1 MACIIRD
8 KSFNQIV
15 DILDIHPDSLE
26 EIIKEW
32 RKDIKARQDA
42 FPSIDYIREQISA
55 KDNFV
60 EDHLLEKATK
70 IWQEKFSQP
79 AIFDSR
85 EDAETYK
92 EGANKFF
99 VQDASYIKRTKDGKY
114 EVTVSE
120 PQETL
125 ESIEKEMQSIKD
137 AAEKN
142 GTFMKAPNGKDT
154 NLTERQWLQVRT
166 KNFKNWFGDWEKQ
179 FVVYQGRKSNK
190 DGRKF
195 NYYTIDKNEASRY
208 GNNLESKTIDTTGM
222 LSYFSNE
229 YTKLSQEFYEKTG
242 KRFDILD
249 NSEDGLQTQ
258 NEFFE
263 FIQSEG
269 YTGFESLSEHPYL
282 GKDFIENPY
291 IVEFD
296 NHEDSKSI
304 SKVVDENGEPL
315 VVYHGSMYENDST
328 KYGNWSNNT
337 LSYATY
343 FSPKKYGRATNYY
356 AAFLN
361 IKNLL
366 VTDLDLIQEGIQD
379 ESNFKK
385 YIAERNYDG
394 AISEDGSE
402 IIVTNPNQIKSAT
415 ENRGTFSTEDNNIYS
430 EGEIVPS
437 SGERDTRL
445 RGLWDKNKTE
455 ETKMTELLS
464 LIDENSEFSGIIDLL
479 KTKKDGRKSL
489 LSDVKVKVVD
499 TDVIKTRKND
509 FGGRRAYYNASEK
522 TIYIDSSAQYAN
534 GNADSVILH
543 EVMHAITVN
552 RILGNSKFRAEFDKI
567 IDEYNNNFRNYRY
580 RKTTIA
586 GKENAHYME
595 EFIADIWSNRNT
607 IENLKSIK
615 TNDNLTL
622 WDKIKNFFTRIF
634 AGSNGTLMAKASDAI
649 YRLLDEPEITRSR
662 DKYYENE
669 RFSER
674 QNIAEQERQYI
685 TERIEFSNEDYSKL
699 PQNEKAEFYNAI
711 VDFENGDYKDVNVK
725 YSELKKYD
733 KDGLLSKV
741 LSSLYN
747 LDGIDRYDKKT
758 SSVSMPE
765 PIFKLYKLVSRN
777 KELFDSFGN
786 KNGDIS
792 YIIEDLLSESLGV
805 MYSYEDSRQGKLFDE
820 NGKPVK
826 FVENRQDA
834 EENNIPQAIRKTN
847 EGYVKQ
853 SAKFNREV
861 DNLLDGTL
869 VSPLEVRDVAV
880 QVAYKIHDIIG
891 DLIDNPDKI
900 FTEEKFGKQDE
911 KNIEEAKKR
920 IAGMSHKELVQYIGA
935 RNLLNYVRAQ
945 MFELPQGNWTFD
957 MFDQADLYAA
967 NFDALIKIGMST
979 FSQIEGFGIVSNL
992 ATQESTNKNGVEDF
1006 SVIDDIGI
1014 DADDLTSS
1022 IDYDAILDEIG
1033 NIQEHWQIESRTID
1047 VLNSATALVKDAL
1060 GKCYI
1065 VRAIDT
1071 VDENGNK
1078 VRSYERMR
1086 SKWGV
1091 ELRMTPRDATSS
1103 ILRWARGS
1111 MNINDMIA
1119 KLKEKEDANPWVN
1132 QIIEKLEDKSGNQ
1145 TQFQSQFFKVFE
1157 KHFQVYSVVS
1167 WDNEKKKYVSKIV
1180 NERPALKEA
1189 RDLIRNGYESGSS
1202 PIFTDKKV
1210 NTRALKELE
1219 DIYKDTL
1226 KYRDARLDDIDDA
1239 TREVLSNAISVFV
1252 NEFGYYISPELTLSS
1267 LNGNNFKNIVN
1278 TMGFIVANLKEG
1290 ASLESRGKQYN
1301 PFKFGESYSISGN
1314 IKQLLTPLTEA
1325 LEDTAITSFYDNG
1338 KMYQS
1343 YVTPSFLSKMFIQ
1356 FGSDDASFKEFISK
1370 EYAGED
1376 WFRDQSKDESV
1387 ASSWRNVWLQI
1398 LSGMSEQER
1407 KEIFSHKVQLNF
1419 NKKSYM
1425 RGMSDTEYIMS
1436 FISEYFSAGKILDR
1450 DVAWYRIPIMS
1461 NKPSAEFIRFIRY
1474 SGPEYKSEIISGMKK
1489 IFNQEISRIQTVKM
1503 MEEQGSEVQISNLN
1517 EKGKD
1522 FQFLSFLNEER
1533 SNGTELGK
1541 LIDKKIN
1548 GEATT
1553 DDEARIDRL
1562 LTGYTD
1568 ESGNFIIGSIQKGM
1582 DAKAD
1587 EIIKEWKRIGIFD
1600 NLDSIEG
1607 INSGFANKEEA
1618 IRNFIWNDTFAA
1630 MNILQLTITDMALY
1644 SSAEDIQKRLAQLH
1658 SPGLMANEFATDFD
1672 GNLVSG
1678 DGTIKSIV
1686 LDDFEGVKSNIIEN
1700 LSVVFDRKIKAARAR
1715 GNEQEAKGWEVTK
1728 DSIIKQFEDIN
1739 VTDGQAFKSISAAR
1753 KNAFMFG
1760 TWTRENEALFNKLK
1774 NPAKYGEY
1782 TYQDVKNA
1790 FTQPRKPFAYGMISK
1805 QLDVENAPLSS
1816 IRKGVQY
1823 KNSEYLLILAD
1834 AILKDEDT
1842 GMPNML
1848 KVIAD
1853 FMEMTYDRFG
1863 YDGID
1868 TVMFKSCVKTGIGN
1882 TLNLNQFLGM
1892 NSKEGYDAA
1901 YKYLVDNV
1909 IVDGKYNDLYVD
1921 RLKIRDYSE
1930 QQDIPEHFKEHF
1942 QAFGS
1947 QLRYIIPSDLEVSD
1961 DNGNPVRY
1969 SFNDNGVTK
1978 ELDAKQFRKE
1988 YEETISQN
1996 IEEDIAH
2003 LQQELGLGDYYISKA
2018 DRNVAISKILQREIL
2033 NNPSR
2038 YGIDM
2043 LQACSVDENG
2053 NFRIPLNDPIQS
2065 KRIEQLL
2072 NSVIKKMVNKQEI
2085 AGGPVVQVS
2094 NFGTSRRLSIVF
2106 KDKAGNEIRKND
2118 YKPEEHDGKSFEEWL
2133 AENQDGIAYYEAF
2146 APIYSDELLKFCDK
2160 SGFINI
2166 EAIERVNPDLL
2177 KMIGYRIPSEDK
2189 YSVMPIKIVGFLPR
2203 EAGDALML
2211 PYEITTITGADFDID
2226 KIYLVRKQ
2234 IELTRGLEQ
2243 AIKDELKPNK
2253 KDEESIKAY
2262 LKERGKRLRAHLSSV
2277 LPEDIL
2283 TQEEKDEIARKID
2296 EEDIIYKDKDGNE
2309 VRRKSINQRL
2319 LDVGEIHSKNVDR
2332 INEIYNKKS
2341 DENESKNQSE
2351 EKYNKRQDSL
2361 DKQLDEKIAEE
2372 QAEYEQ
2378 RIKDI
2383 QTERARR
2390 YTKELEIANKNK
2402 KYERITEFLKGDIF
2416 AKSEDPIQNL
2426 LRDKYLEF
2434 RYGATVKSEGRAYR
2448 DNKIF
2453 DMSWATLTH
2462 ATTTD
2467 KILNP
2472 GGFDPQKRV
2481 GYAVTAYK
2489 LGAKKADG
2497 TPYTLDELEQ
2507 MSSSELKKLCY
2518 RDKNIVFIDTHAQFY
2533 KQNSAAGQI
2542 LGIFAVAK
2550 TAHTALEGYGYAID
2564 IDNALDLHSGK
2575 ISIFGRTFG
2584 GLIDIDKKINF
2595 SGERISKILGSLV
2608 ASAADAVKDPVLNLM
2623 NINADT
2629 VNVLNIAIRMG
2640 IPFEDIAHILSTK
2653 TISDALEEYNKRK
2666 LNDSSITLNSVISE
2680 KIRKFEKDNKI
2691 KYKIKG
2697 QTYYSKLYTED
2708 LSKEEVENA
2717 IAGKTT
2723 RESEYKILKAY
2734 ERFSKIANE
2743 ARGLDFCTRF
2753 NSIANAMGPLV
2764 VDNIA
2769 KEYKFNHFGDNVYKK
2784 TEGFSFNGQLVG
2796 IGDVINIDGKVIVI
2810 DDNTLPQLINSE
2822 IISRTPTRTR
2832 KITQYDVLGDHPILD
2847 SFSKTIDLARELM
2860 SDSPLHSLNFR
2871 TALTFFGE
2879 NLTRR
2884 LMSKDYRKE
2893 LSSFGDFYQSA
2904 MLIESGA
2911 ISMDELKYL
2920 IEQFPKDFFGK
2931 TKVKER
2937 YKNNT
2942 LIQAIQPDVINL
2954 ADGKTRTVLSIK
2966 TTGLDA
2972 TQKEALMM
2980 GWAEL
2985 EKVNPK
2991 LSRLLFKY
2999 AFFKGG
3005 IGFSPK
3011 SFMNL
3016 APVPVKTAF
3025 KEYVDTFVN
3034 GQEVVPE
3041 EVVVNFIRNNANNRK
3056 LVPVIKEPKFKKSG
3070 AYYVTSDYSAS
3081 RLDFFKI
3088 SDSPSSMIFRKVMTD
3103 LNNNSYYE
3111 AIKPLGNNGEYF
3123 EYSKSPIN
3131 EDAINSETEQ
3141 NNGIENIA
3149 DETPVVESVDNSDF
3163 DAASALRLLFTDKTI
3178 EAHKNYSQEKKDETR
3193 EQYIKYIDDNLK
3205 KKGLELNR
3213 EQLEEVY
3220 KIFC

>member
-1 MACIIRD
+1 MACIVRD

-15 DILDIHPDSLE
+15 DALNIHPDSLE

-32 RKDIKARQDA
+32 RKDIKARQDS

-79 AIFDSR
+79 TIFDSR
-85 EDAETYK
+85 EDAEAYR
-92 EGANKFF
+92 EEANKFF
-99 VQDASYIKRTKDGKY
+99 IQDASYIKRTKDDRY

-120 PQETL
+120 PINERNFLWRGVGYDITKSIDENGNLVINARYDNLFKGYGISFANVRRAAESYGNRYSRNPYIIRVDKDFIDSIYKLDENGGTQAIGNRVIGDVYGETETAVDWEERL
-125 ESIEKEMQSIKD
+125 IMNSGDKIIIPEGKYKIYRENSNYDKLSPSVLATEYLDSDELLSNADNLPFMDVRISELDLKEMFDSLVFITGSIQNAYLELAK
-137 AAEKN
+137 AAESGRYYAIDDFASKLDDEHFKQYQDYIEDLYNYTPKRRIPEPIGPSEYATEDGLPFNKTPYGAKDILLNLRLINNYAQKN
-142 GTFMKAPNGKDT
+142 D
-154 NLTERQWLQVRT
+154 E
-166 KNFKNWFGDWEKQ
+166 
-179 FVVYQGRKSNK
+179 
-190 DGRKF
+190 
-195 NYYTIDKNEASRY
+195 YYIN
-208 GNNLESKTIDTTGM
+208 
-222 LSYFSNE
+222 
-229 YTKLSQEFYEKTG
+229 KTG
-242 KRFDILD
+242 NLHENVNNVKQILAEYGLLETVRIEEKPKYATIKFDVAPE
-249 NSEDGLQTQ
+249 NSEDL
-258 NEFFE
+258 
-263 FIQSEG
+263 IA
-269 YTGFESLSEHPYL
+269 
-282 GKDFIENPY
+282 IEKNTDWNS
-291 IVEFD
+291 I
-296 NHEDSKSI
+296 ED
-304 SKVVDENGEPL
+304 VVSFL
-315 VVYHGSMYENDST
+315 
-328 KYGNWSNNT
+328 
-337 LSYATY
+337 
-343 FSPKKYGRATNYY
+343 KKR
-356 AAFLN
+356 
-361 IKNLL
+361 IPR
-366 VTDLDLIQEGIQD
+366 I
-379 ESNFKK
+379 
-385 YIAERNYDG
+385 DG
-394 AISEDGSE
+394 HIHIMSS
-402 IIVTNPNQIKSAT
+402 NQI
-415 ENRGTFSTEDNNIYS
+415 
-430 EGEIVPS
+430 
-437 SGERDTRL
+437 
-445 RGLWDKNKTE
+445 NKQ
-455 ETKMTELLS
+455 K
-464 LIDENSEFSGIIDLL
+464 
-479 KTKKDGRKSL
+479 
-489 LSDVKVKVVD
+489 
-499 TDVIKTRKND
+499 
-509 FGGRRAYYNASEK
+509 
-522 TIYIDSSAQYAN
+522 
-534 GNADSVILH
+534 
-543 EVMHAITVN
+543 
-552 RILGNSKFRAEFDKI
+552 ILGR
-567 IDEYNNNFRNYRY
+567 
-580 RKTTIA
+580 
-586 GKENAHYME
+586 
-595 EFIADIWSNRNT
+595 
-607 IENLKSIK
+607 NLKSNENSFVKNGEIYLIK
-615 TNDNLTL
+615 DRLTKDIAIEEGLHLLTGTLEYDNPALYKNLVREATKLFPTLAKQINRTYKAEDRANEILTQSL
-622 WDKIKNFFTRIF
+622 TRIF
-634 AGSNGTLMAKASDAI
+634 
-649 YRLLDEPEITRSR
+649 R
-662 DKYYENE
+662 NE
-669 RFSER
+669 YDNTS
-674 QNIAEQERQYI
+674 AEQRLSI
-685 TERIEFSNEDYSKL
+685 RNILSKFFSWFGNVLRFNTRTGNQIVNLSEL
-699 PQNEKAEFYNAI
+699 PQITTLEDLAKIINAKDSEFA
-711 VDFENGDYKDVNVK
+711 
-725 YSELKKYD
+725 
-733 KDGLLSKV
+733 
-741 LSSLYN
+741 
-747 LDGIDRYDKKT
+747 
-758 SSVSMPE
+758 VS
-765 PIFKLYKLVSRN
+765 F
-777 KELFDSFGN
+777 
-786 KNGDIS
+786 KNGITFNR
-792 YIIEDLLSESLGV
+792 GV
-805 MYSYEDSRQGKLFDE
+805 EEG
-820 NGKPVK
+820 K
-826 FVENRQDA
+826 FVENSSDA
-834 EENNIPQAIRKTN
+834 EERNVPQAIRKTN

-900 FTEEKFGKQDE
+900 FTEEKFSKQDE

-957 MFDQADLYAA
+957 MLDQADLYAA

-1014 DADDLTSS
+1014 DADDFTSS

-1033 NIQEHWQIESRTID
+1033 NLQEHWQIESRTID
-1047 VLNSATALVKDAL
+1047 VLNSATAIVKDIL
-1060 GKCYI
+1060 GRCYI
-1065 VRAIDT
+1065 VKAVDS

-1078 VRSYERMR
+1078 VRTYERMR

-1111 MNINDMIA
+1111 MNINDMIT
-1119 KLKEKEDANPWVN
+1119 KLKEKEESNPWVH
-1132 QIIEKLEDKSGNQ
+1132 QIIEKLEDKSGDQ
-1145 TQFQSQFFKVFE
+1145 TQLQSQFFKVFE
-1157 KHFQVYSVVS
+1157 KHFQIYSVVS

-1189 RDLIRNGYESGSS
+1189 RDLIRNAYESGSS
-1202 PIFTDKKV
+1202 SIFTDKKV
-1210 NTRALKELE
+1210 NTKALKELE
-1219 DIYKDTL
+1219 DIYKDVL
-1226 KYRDARLDDIDDA
+1226 KYRDVRWNEIDDS
-1239 TREVLSNAISVFV
+1239 TKQVLSNAISVFV
-1252 NEFGYYISPELTLSS
+1252 NEFGYYISPELALSS
-1267 LNGNNFKNIVN
+1267 INGNNFKNIAN

-1290 ASLESRGKQYN
+1290 ALLESKGKQYN

-1376 WFRDQSKDESV
+1376 WFRDQSKDKSV
-1387 ASSWRNVWLQI
+1387 ASSWKNIWLQI

-1503 MEEQGSEVQISNLN
+1503 MEEQGSEVKISNLN
-1517 EKGKD
+1517 ERGKD

-1533 SNGTELGK
+1533 MNGTELGK

-1548 GEATT
+1548 GEATST
-1553 DDEARIDRL
+1553 DESRIDRL
-1562 LTGYTD
+1562 LSGYTD
-1568 ESGNFIIGSIQKGM
+1568 ESGNFVVGAIQKGM

-1587 EIIKEWKRIGIFD
+1587 EIIKEWRRIGIFD

-1607 INSGFANKEEA
+1607 IDSGFASKEEA

-1672 GNLVSG
+1672 GNLIRG

-1686 LDDFEGVKSNIIEN
+1686 LDDFEKVRSNIIEN

-1728 DSIIKQFEDIN
+1728 DSIIQQFKDIN

-1774 NPAKYGEY
+1774 NPGKYGEY
-1782 TYQDVKNA
+1782 TYQDVRNA

-1853 FMEMTYDRFG
+1853 FMEMTYDKFG

-1892 NSKEGYDAA
+1892 GSKEGYNAA

-1909 IVDGKYNDLYVD
+1909 IVNGKYNDLYVD
-1921 RLKIRDYSE
+1921 RLQIRDYSE

-1947 QLRYIIPSDLEVSD
+1947 QLRYIIPSDLEISD
-1961 DNGNPVRY
+1961 EDGNPVRY

-1978 ELDAKQFRKE
+1978 ELDERHFREE
-1988 YEETISQN
+1988 YEQTISQN

-2003 LQQELGLGDYYISKA
+2003 LQQELGLGDYYISRA

-2038 YGIDM
+2038 YGVDM

-2106 KDKAGNEIRKND
+2106 KDKNGNEIRKND
-2118 YKPEEHDGKSFEEWL
+2118 YKPEMHDGKSFEEWL
-2133 AENQDGIAYYEAF
+2133 SENQDGIAYYEAF
-2146 APIYSDELLKFCDK
+2146 APIYSDQLLKFCDK

-2226 KIYLVRKQ
+2226 KIYLIRKQ

-2262 LKERGKRLRAHLSSV
+2262 LKEGGKRLRAHLSSV
-2277 LPEDIL
+2277 LPEDML
-2283 TQEEKDEIARKID
+2283 TQEEKDEVARKID
-2296 EEDIIYKDKDGNE
+2296 EEDIVYKDKDGNE
-2309 VRRKSINQRL
+2309 VRRKSINQRF
-2319 LDVGEIHSKNVDR
+2319 LDIGEIHSKNVDR

-2341 DENESKNQSE
+2341 DENENKNQSE

-2361 DKQLDEKIAEE
+2361 DKQLDEKIAQE

-2402 KYERITEFLKGDIF
+2402 KYERVTEFLKGDIF

-2434 RYGATVKSEGRAYR
+2434 RYGTTVKSEGRAYR

-2472 GGFDPQKRV
+2472 GGFDPQKKV

-2489 LGAKKADG
+2489 LGAKKTDG
-2497 TPYTLDELEQ
+2497 TLYTLDELEQ

-2564 IDNALDLHSGK
+2564 IDNSLELYGNK

-2584 GLIDIDKKINF
+2584 GLVDIDKKLNF
-2595 SGERISKILGSLV
+2595 AGERISKILGSLV

-2623 NINADT
+2623 NINEDT

-2640 IPFEDIAHILSTK
+2640 ISFKDIAHILSTK
-2653 TISDALEEYNKRK
+2653 TISDAIEEYNKRK
-2666 LNDSSITLNSVISE
+2666 LNDGSITLNSVISE
-2680 KIRKFEKDNKI
+2680 KIKKFEKDNKI
-2691 KYKIKG
+2691 KYRIKG
-2697 QTYYSKLYTED
+2697 QTYYSKLYIED

-2717 IAGKTT
+2717 IAGKVT
-2723 RESEYKILKAY
+2723 RESEYKILKTY

-2753 NSIANAMGPLV
+2753 NSIASAMGPLV
-2764 VDNIA
+2764 VDNIG

-2784 TEGFSFNGQLVG
+2784 TEGLTFGGETIQL
-2796 IGDVINIDGKVIVI
+2796 GDVINVDGKIIVV
-2810 DDNTLPQLINSE
+2810 DDNTLPQLISSE
-2822 IISRTPTRTR
+2822 VILRTPTKTR
-2832 KITQYDVLGDHPILD
+2832 KINQYDVLRDHPILN
-2847 SFSKTIDLARELM
+2847 SFSRTIDLARELM
-2860 SDSPLHSLNFR
+2860 SNSPLYSQNFKTSLSY
-2871 TALTFFGE
+2871 FGGSLE
-2879 NLTRR
+2879 RR
-2884 LMSKDYRKE
+2884 LMSKEYRKE
-2893 LSSFGDFYQSA
+2893 LASFGDFYQSA

-2911 ISMDELKYL
+2911 ISMNELKYL
-2920 IEQFPKDFFGK
+2920 IEEFPRDFFGR

-2937 YKNNT
+2937 YRTNT

-2966 TTGLDA
+2966 TTGLDS

-3025 KEYVDTFVN
+3025 EEYINTFVN

-3070 AYYVTSDYSAS
+3070 AYYSTTDYNAS

-3088 SDSPSSMIFRKVMTD
+3088 SDSPSSVIFRKIMTD
-3103 LNNNSYYE
+3103 ENGVSYYE
-3111 AIKPLGNNGEYF
+3111 SMKPLGNNGEYF
-3123 EYSKSPIN
+3123 EYSKTPIN
-3131 EDAINSETEQ
+3131 EDAANDNIEQ
-3141 NNGIENIA
+3141 NDGIENTI
-3149 DETPVVESVDNSDF
+3149 DETPVLESIDSSDF
-3163 DAASALRLLFTDKTI
+3163 DAASTLRELFTERQI
-3178 EAHKNYSQEKKDETR
+3178 QAHKNYSKEKKDATR
-3193 EQYIKYIDDNLK
+3193 EDYINYIDKELK
-3205 KKGLELNR
+3205 NKGLELNR

>member
-60 EDHLLEKATK
+60 EDHLFEKATK

-85 EDAETYK
+85 EDAETYR
-92 EGANKFF
+92 EEANKFF

-120 PQETL
+120 PQETI

-154 NLTERQWLQVRT
+154 NLKEERQWLQVRT
-166 KNFKNWFGDWEKQ
+166 KRFKNWFGDWTKQ

-249 NSEDGLQTQ
+249 NSKEGLQTQ

-263 FIQSEG
+263 FVQSEG
-269 YTGFESLSEHPYL
+269 YTGFESLSEHPHL

-296 NHEDSKSI
+296 NHKDSELI

-315 VVYHGSMYENDST
+315 VVYHGTDNKFDVFSNLFSIYT
-328 KYGNWSNNT
+328 SNNEKMSD
-337 LSYATY
+337 SYRYNEDSIEEDLYDFEEKEESYGLERDGARERFIGIITNSIHDVSDY
-343 FSPKKYGRATNYY
+343 LMDKMITDVEDFIEKKHPEYYLDMYGMLRKKLIESGELENIAEEYAEFKRPRDVRKYY
-356 AAFLN
+356 ERKLGITMRLFLN
-361 IKNLL
+361 IKNPLIVDAGGSHWDSIL
-366 VTDLDLIQEGIQD
+366 FDGKKVTTRELEHFAENSGSDGFIVRNVKDYGEYITSSFEDIPGYIYVAFN
-379 ESNFKK
+379 SNQ
-385 YIAERNYDG
+385 A
-394 AISEDGSE
+394 
-402 IIVTNPNQIKSAT
+402 KSAAD
-415 ENRGTFSTEDNNIYS
+415 NIGTFSTEDNNIYH
-430 EGEIVPS
+430 EGEGTPKL
-437 SGERDTRL
+437 GERDTRL
-445 RGLWDKNKTE
+445 QELWDKNKTE
-455 ETKMTELLS
+455 ETKITELLS

-522 TIYIDSSAQYAN
+522 TIYIDSSAQYIN

-567 IDEYNNNFRNYRY
+567 IDEYNKNFRNYRY

-586 GKENAHYME
+586 GKENSHYME
-595 EFIADIWSNRNT
+595 EFIADVWSNRNT

-634 AGSNGTLMAKASDAI
+634 TGSNGTLMAKASDAI
-649 YRLLDEPEITRSR
+649 YRLLDEPEITNSK
-662 DKYYENE
+662 DNYYE
-669 RFSER
+669 
-674 QNIAEQERQYI
+674 
-685 TERIEFSNEDYSKL
+685 ED
-699 PQNEKAEFYNAI
+699 
-711 VDFENGDYKDVNVK
+711 
-725 YSELKKYD
+725 
-733 KDGLLSKV
+733 
-741 LSSLYN
+741 
-747 LDGIDRYDKKT
+747 
-758 SSVSMPE
+758 
-765 PIFKLYKLVSRN
+765 
-777 KELFDSFGN
+777 
-786 KNGDIS
+786 
-792 YIIEDLLSESLGV
+792 
-805 MYSYEDSRQGKLFDE
+805 
-820 NGKPVK
+820 K
-826 FVENRQDA
+826 FVDSNSDA
-834 EENNIPQAIRKTN
+834 EERNVPQAIRKTN

-900 FTEEKFGKQDE
+900 FTEEKFSKQDE

-957 MFDQADLYAA
+957 MLDQADLYAA

-992 ATQESTNKNGVEDF
+992 ATQESMNKNGVEDF

-1065 VRAIDT
+1065 VRAVDT

-1078 VRSYERMR
+1078 VRNYERVK

-1119 KLKEKEDANPWVN
+1119 KLKEKEDSNPWIH
-1132 QIIEKLEDKSGNQ
+1132 QIIEKLEDKSGDQ

-1157 KHFQVYSVVS
+1157 KHFQIYSVVS

-1219 DIYKDTL
+1219 DIYKDAL
-1226 KYRDARLDDIDDA
+1226 KYRDARWDDIDDE

-1290 ASLESRGKQYN
+1290 ASLESKGKQYN
-1301 PFKFGESYSISGN
+1301 PFKFGENYSISGN
-1314 IKQLLTPLTEA
+1314 IKQLLSPLTEA

-1387 ASSWRNVWLQI
+1387 ASSWRNVWLQV

-1419 NKKSYM
+1419 NRKSYM

-1503 MEEQGSEVQISNLN
+1503 MEEQGSEVKISNLN

-1533 SNGTELGK
+1533 RNKTELGN

-1548 GEATT
+1548 GEATAS
-1553 DDEARIDRL
+1553 DESRIDRL
-1562 LTGYTD
+1562 LSGYTD
-1568 ESGNFIIGSIQKGM
+1568 ENGNFIIGAIQKGM

-1587 EIIKEWKRIGIFD
+1587 EIIKEWRRIGIFD

-1658 SPGLMANEFATDFD
+1658 SPGLMANEFATDFN
-1672 GNLVSG
+1672 GNSVSG

-1700 LSVVFDRKIKAARAR
+1700 LSIVFDRKIKAARAR

-1774 NPAKYGEY
+1774 NPEKYGEY

-1853 FMEMTYDRFG
+1853 FMEMTYDKFG

-1921 RLKIRDYSE
+1921 RLQIRDYSE

-1978 ELDAKQFRKE
+1978 ELDAKQFREE

-2003 LQQELGLGDYYISKA
+2003 LQRELGLGDYYISKA

-2296 EEDIIYKDKDGNE
+2296 EEDIIYKDKDGKE

-2361 DKQLDEKIAEE
+2361 DRQLDEKIAEE

-2434 RYGATVKSEGRAYR
+2434 RYGTTVKSEGRAYR

-2489 LGAKKADG
+2489 LGAKKSDG

-2564 IDNALDLHSGK
+2564 IDSSLDLNGNK

-2584 GLIDIDKKINF
+2584 GLVDIDKKINF

-2666 LNDSSITLNSVISE
+2666 LNDGSVTLNSVISE
-2680 KIRKFEKDNKI
+2680 KIKKFEKDDKI
-2691 KYKIKG
+2691 KYRVQG

-2708 LSKEEVENA
+2708 LSKEEVEKA
-2717 IAGKTT
+2717 IAGNAT

-2796 IGDVINIDGKVIVI
+2796 IGDVINIDGKTIVV

-2832 KITQYDVLGDHPILD
+2832 KITQYDVLEDHPILN
-2847 SFSKTIDLARELM
+2847 SFSKTIDLAGELM
-2860 SDSPLHSLNFR
+2860 SDSPLYSQNFR
-2871 TALTFFGE
+2871 TTLAFFGE

-2911 ISMDELKYL
+2911 IRMDELKYL

-2966 TTGLDA
+2966 TTGLDNI
-2972 TQKEALMM
+2972 QKEALMM

-3056 LVPVIKEPKFKKSG
+3056 LVPVIKEPKFRKSG

-3088 SDSPSSMIFRKVMTD
+3088 SDSQSSVIFRKVMTD

-3141 NNGIENIA
+3141 NNGIENVA

-3163 DAASALRLLFTDKTI
+3163 DAASALRLLFTDRTI
-3178 EAHKNYSQEKKDETR
+3178 EAHKNYSQEKKDATR
-3193 EQYIKYIDDNLK
+3193 EQYINYIDNNLK